1 MERDDCQKFFVRL
14 FSTDWLTRDEAYGNI
29 PSEWKSYTAFIG
41 QEMEQCQ
48 VDKNHP
54 KPFTAAHQ
62 INGLGKLVE
71 TKEDFE
77 KKKSKIVKGIKGAM
91 SLEDCF
97 KAIREI
103 QYVGPFFAW
112 QITADLMEVKLVTLP
127 CSWTELGPGAKE
139 GQKQIFTVMD
149 SVFKGLGIGFKS
161 FLGTKMSLK
170 TVEHALCEFDKYARA
185 AASKLN

>member
-1 MERDDCQKFFVRL
+1 
-14 FSTDWLTRDEAYGNI
+14 
-29 PSEWKSYTAFIG
+29 
-41 QEMEQCQ
+41 
-48 VDKNHP
+48 
-54 KPFTAAHQ
+54 
-62 INGLGKLVE
+62 
-71 TKEDFE
+71 
-77 KKKSKIVKGIKGAM
+77 M